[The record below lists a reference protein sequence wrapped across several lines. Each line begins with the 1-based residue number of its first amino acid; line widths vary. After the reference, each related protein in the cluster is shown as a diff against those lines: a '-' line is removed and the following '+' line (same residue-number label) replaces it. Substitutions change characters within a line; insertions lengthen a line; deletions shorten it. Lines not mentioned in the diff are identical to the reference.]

1 MDNIKAILA
10 GLSLTMAVGMPAVAS
25 DELTM
30 VVGTYTDQSTS
41 DGMYVYRFNQH
52 TGKSQL
58 VGDVQAGNPSFLMMN
73 HDANRVY
80 ADRKS
85 VV

>member
-1 MDNIKAILA
+1 MDNIKTILA

-41 DGMYVYRFNQH
+41 DGMYV
-52 TGKSQL
+52 
-58 VGDVQAGNPSFLMMN
+58 
-73 HDANRVY
+73 
-80 ADRKS
+80 
-85 VV
+85 